1 VEIVPGLFQ
10 LKTPMMGPALPYI
23 MPYALRGSDGV
34 NLFDAGFG
42 TPPAIE
48 SMTAQLKTLGYEPK
62 DIRRLFISHAHPDH
76 IGMAGWVKEQ
86 SPDCQVVMLE
96 REWRWIQDRWLDNA
110 AWTGL
115 SDGWLVRHGVPQ
127 EDVDAAQAAGALS
140 PTSPTVKP
148 GEDAPTA
155 PRAGG
160 AGGAGGRS
168 PFSFVEPDVKLEDGD
183 VVEFDGWRLQAVW
196 TPGHTPGHMC
206 MYETNHRLMF
216 TGDHVL
222 PYISPNVSLHADQEG
237 SSPLSEFRDSL
248 KKVAA
253 FDTACALPAHEF
265 TIANLRDRCEVLL
278 HHHDDRLEEVR
289 DAIGAGR
296 TSARVISQRVKWNT
310 GPFDDFN
317 IFMKRSALG
326 ETLAHLRYLADAG
339 RARSVEDDGRVLWEA
354 AG

>member
-34 NLFDAGFG
+34 NLIDTGFG
-42 TPPAIE
+42 TPDAIE
-48 SMTAQLKTLGYEPK
+48 SLTTQLKSLGYEPSQ
-62 DIRRLFISHAHPDH
+62 IRRLFITHAHPDH

-86 SPDCQVVMLE
+86 SPDCEVIMLE
-96 REWRWIQDRWLDNA
+96 REWQWIQDRWLNND
-110 AWTGL
+110 AWTAL
-115 SDGWLVRHGVPQ
+115 SDAWLVRHGVPQ
-127 EDVDAAQAAGALS
+127 DEVDAAQAAGALS
-140 PTSPTVKP
+140 PTSPSVKP
-148 GEDAPTA
+148 GETA
-155 PRAGG
+155 PAPAAAPRPGG
-160 AGGAGGRS
+160 SGR
-168 PFSFVEPDVKLEDGD
+168 PFSFIEPDVKLQDGD
-183 VVEFDGWRLQAVW
+183 IVEFDGWRLQAVW

-206 MYETNHRLMF
+206 IYETNHRLMF

-253 FDTACALPAHEF
+253 FDTAYALPAHEF
-265 TIANLRDRCEVLL
+265 TISNLRERCEVLL

-289 DAIGAGR
+289 TAIGSGP
-296 TSARVISQRVKWNT
+296 TDARVISQRVKWNT

-326 ETLAHLRYLADAG
+326 ETLAHLRLLADTG
-339 RARSVEDDGRVLWEA
+339 RARLVEQGDRVLWEQ